1 MKYKKDIK
9 EVIFNALLMAGGFI
23 VGSSIVRSIA
33 RGELTLRDDNL
44 WVFVG
49 ALVLSAV
56 LQLRKIAK
64 QRQVSE

>member
-9 EVIFNALLMAGGFI
+9 AVIFNALLMAGGFI

-49 ALVLSAV
+49 ALVLSLV
-56 LQLRKIAK
+56 LQLRKNAK